1 MYNII
6 QLNDK
11 DLSELQVIAKE
22 LGIKKTDSLKKE
34 DLVYKI
40 LDEQAIAGATKKVAA
55 DKLKEERKEEQKKK
69 RSRIAPAK
77 KDNKV
82 VSATKEGEAEK
93 AKEAAPAKPQQPSKK
108 EESANKEKETPAVE
122 VKAENTA
129 APKRKVGRPRKN
141 ADAAEQKEVES
152 VKTAT
157 PATPKVTED
166 KVVTEK
172 APEVIEKAVPAQAP
186 EKKTKANKPAEEKK
200 VVVKPQPQKK
210 AEPVIDEESNI
221 LSGADDDAFIPIED
235 LPSEKIELP
244 TELFGKFEAT
254 KTEPAQTA
262 TEQQAPQPQQQAHQ
276 QQQQQRPR
284 IVRPRDNNNGNNNA
298 SNNNNNANNNNNNN
312 FQRNNNQN
320 QNQQRVPMPRPA
332 QPNNANE
339 NLPVPQQQQERKVI
353 EHEKPYEFD
362 DILNGVG
369 VLEIMQDGY
378 GFLRSSDYNYLSS
391 PDDIYV
397 SQSQIKLFGLKTGD
411 VVEGVIRPPKE
422 GEKYFPLVKVS
433 KINGRD
439 AAFVRDRVPFEH
451 LTPLFPDEKF
461 KLCKGGYSDSMSARV
476 VDLFAPIGKG
486 QRALIVAQPKTGK
499 TILMKDIANAIA
511 ANHPEVYMIM
521 LLIDER
527 PEEVTDMAR
536 SVNAEV
542 IASTFDEPAER
553 HVKIAGIVLE
563 KAKRLVECGHDVV
576 IFLDSITRLAR
587 AYNTVSPASG
597 KVLSGGVDANAL
609 HKPKRFFGAARN
621 IENGGSLTIIATAL
635 IDTGSKMDEVIF
647 EEFKGTGN
655 MELQLDRNLS
665 NKRIFPA
672 VNITASSTRRDDL
685 LLDKTT
691 LDRMWILRKYL
702 ADMNPIEAMDFVKD
716 RLEKTRDNDEFLM
729 SMNS

>member
-11 DLSELQVIAKE
+11 SLSELQTIAKE
-22 LGIKKTDSLKKE
+22 LGIKKAESYKKE
-34 DLVYKI
+34 DLVYHI
-40 LDEQAIAGATKKVAA
+40 LDEQAIAQASKRAAKNNDEKNDNQPRKRTRVSVKKEG
-55 DKLKEERKEEQKKK
+55 DK
-69 RSRIAPAK
+69 
-77 KDNKV
+77 V
-82 VSATKEGEAEK
+82 YTATKEKATKLEAVTPPLPEK
-93 AKEAAPAKPQQPSKK
+93 ISPIRLEDKSELPINNENKQEKQAPVLEDKNEVKSETKAEAKK
-108 EESANKEKETPAVE
+108 EEKT
-122 VKAENTA
+122 
-129 APKRKVGRPRKN
+129 APKKRGRKPVSKAPK
-141 ADAAEQKEVES
+141 AIDAAIDHTEKVDTLVEEKNES
-152 VKTAT
+152 QEST
-157 PATPKVTED
+157 TPK
-166 KVVTEK
+166 
-172 APEVIEKAVPAQAP
+172 PEM
-186 EKKTKANKPAEEKK
+186 KTIMEENY
-200 VVVKPQPQKK
+200 
-210 AEPVIDEESNI
+210 D
-221 LSGADDDAFIPIED
+221 FIPIED
-235 LPSEKIELP
+235 LPSEKTELP
-244 TELFGKFEAT
+244 SELIGKFEAT
-254 KTEPAQTA
+254 KGEAAPVQTPKPQRNKKQKNPKNNPNNNI
-262 TEQQAPQPQQQAHQ
+262 EQQQDTNSVPVATPEQEPQP
-276 QQQQQRPR
+276 
-284 IVRPRDNNNGNNNA
+284 
-298 SNNNNNANNNNNNN
+298 
-312 FQRNNNQN
+312 
-320 QNQQRVPMPRPA
+320 VP
-332 QPNNANE
+332 
-339 NLPVPQQQQERKVI
+339 ERKPV
-353 EHEKPYEFD
+353 EKPYEFD
-362 DILNGVG
+362 DILIGTG
-369 VLEIMQDGY
+369 VLEIMPDGY

-411 VVEGVIRPPKE
+411 VVEGPIRPPKE
-422 GEKYFPLVKVS
+422 GEKYFPLVKVD
-433 KINGRD
+433 KINGLLP
-439 AAFVRDRVPFEH
+439 ALVRDRVPFDH

-461 KLCKGGYSDSMSARV
+461 QLCKGDASDNLSARV
-476 VDLFAPIGKG
+476 VDLFSPIGKG

-511 ANHPEVYMIM
+511 ANHPEAYMIM

-536 SVNAEV
+536 SVKAEV

-563 KAKRLVECGHDVV
+563 KAKRMVECGHDVV

-621 IENGGSLTIIATAL
+621 IEGGGSLTIIATAL

-672 VNITASSTRRDDL
+672 VNIVASSTRRDDL

-702 ADMNPIEAMDFVKD
+702 ADMNPIEAMDFLKGQ
-716 RLEKTRDNDEFLM
+716 LENTKNNDEFLM

>member
-11 DLSELQVIAKE
+11 ELSELQSIASE
-22 LGIKKTDSLKKE
+22 LGIKKPESYKKD

-40 LDEQAIAGATKKVAA
+40 LDEQAIAGATKAVSEK
-55 DKLKEERKEEQKKK
+55 KEGQKKQ
-69 RSRIAPAK
+69 RSRIAVKKSGDKVYTATNDKAVRIEENKPAK
-77 KDNKV
+77 
-82 VSATKEGEAEK
+82 AAQETAETPNAESEKK
-93 AKEAAPAKPQQPSKK
+93 AKSR
-108 EESANKEKETPAVE
+108 ANKPKAAKKTP
-122 VKAENTA
+122 KAGAEGNTQ
-129 APKRKVGRPRKN
+129 
-141 ADAAEQKEVES
+141 EQKEETLPLNPEG
-152 VKTAT
+152 TAT
-157 PATPKVTED
+157 ANDTPTIPAVITKQTTAIQKAEKTESILPEP
-166 KVVTEK
+166 EK
-172 APEVIEKAVPAQAP
+172 APSKE
-186 EKKTKANKPAEEKK
+186 NNN
-200 VVVKPQPQKK
+200 
-210 AEPVIDEESNI
+210 D
-221 LSGADDDAFIPIED
+221 FIPIED
-235 LPSEKIELP
+235 LPSEKGELP
-244 TELFGKFEAT
+244 SELIGKFEAT
-254 KTEPAQTA
+254 KVETPVQPAPKA
-262 TEQQAPQPQQQAHQ
+262 QQ
-276 QQQQQRPR
+276 PR
-284 IVRPRDNNNGNNNA
+284 NKNAKMPNNGKGNNNYNMP
-298 SNNNNNANNNNNNN
+298 NNQRAANAN
-312 FQRNNNQN
+312 
-320 QNQQRVPMPRPA
+320 
-332 QPNNANE
+332 PNAE
-339 NLPVPQQQQERKVI
+339 QQERRQQ
-353 EHEKPYEFD
+353 EKPYDFD
-362 DILNGVG
+362 GILTGIG
-369 VLEIMQDGY
+369 VLEMMPDGY

-411 VVEGVIRPPKE
+411 VVEGAIRPPKE
-422 GEKYFPLVKVS
+422 GEKYFPLVKVE

-439 AAFVRDRVPFEH
+439 PAVVRDRVSFDH
-451 LTPLFPDEKF
+451 LTPLFPEEKF
-461 KLCKGGYSDSMSARV
+461 KLCKGGYSDNLSVRV
-476 VDLFAPIGKG
+476 VDLFTPIGKG

-536 SVNAEV
+536 SVDAEV

-563 KAKRLVECGHDVV
+563 KAKRMVECGHDVV

-672 VNITASSTRRDDL
+672 VNIVASSTRRDDL
-685 LLDKTT
+685 LLEKQT
-691 LDRMWILRKYL
+691 LDRMWILRNYI
-702 ADMNPIEAMDFVKD
+702 ADMNSLEAMNFVKE
-716 RLEKTRDNDEFLM
+716 RLENTRDNEEFLM

>member
-221 LSGADDDAFIPIED
+221 LSGADDDDFIPIED

-298 SNNNNNANNNNNNN
+298 SNSNNNANNNNNNN

>member
-11 DLSELQVIAKE
+11 NLSELQVIAKE
-22 LGIKKTDSLKKE
+22 LGIKKADSFKKE
-34 DLVYKI
+34 ELVYKI

-55 DKLKEERKEEQKKK
+55 EKLKEERKGDKNK
-69 RSRIAPAK
+69 RSRTAAPKKEEKVAPAAK
-77 KDNKV
+77 NAEVTKNKEN
-82 VSATKEGEAEK
+82 APAAKPQQQPKEEAANK
-93 AKEAAPAKPQQPSKK
+93 AKEAPVAEP
-108 EESANKEKETPAVE
+108 
-122 VKAENTA
+122 KAEKA
-129 APKRKVGRPRKN
+129 APKRKVGRPRK
-141 ADAAEQKEVES
+141 DANIAEKAENKEVENAKPI
-152 VKTAT
+152 VK
-157 PATPKVTED
+157 PTE
-166 KVVTEK
+166 
-172 APEVIEKAVPAQAP
+172 EKAVAEKTVVAPAAEKATPTQET
-186 EKKTKANKPAEEKK
+186 EKKVKENKPAVAEKPVIAK
-200 VVVKPQPQKK
+200 PQKK
-210 AEPVIDEESNI
+210 SAPVIDEESTI
-221 LSGADDDAFIPIED
+221 LSSEDDDDFIPIED
-235 LPSEKIELP
+235 MRSEKIELP

-254 KTEPAQTA
+254 KAETAQA
-262 TEQQAPQPQQQAHQ
+262 APEQAPQPQQQQHSQ
-276 QQQQQRPR
+276 PQQRQR
-284 IVRPRDNNNGNNNA
+284 IVRPRDNNNNNAGNNNA
-298 SNNNNNANNNNNNN
+298 NANNNNN
-312 FQRNNNQN
+312 FQRNNNNN
-320 QNQQRVPMPRPA
+320 QRPLMQQRPA
-332 QPNNANE
+332 QQQNNAAE
-339 NLPVPQQQQERKVI
+339 NLPAVQQQPERKVI
-353 EHEKPYEFD
+353 EREKPYEFD
-362 DILNGVG
+362 DILSGVG

-411 VVEGVIRPPKE
+411 VVEGIIRPPKE

-461 KLCKGGYSDSMSARV
+461 RLCKGGYSDSMSARV